1 MTTGRT
7 VTQSRLQSPA
17 SRRPHRI
24 LPPRTAV
31 PPGQPRSPDKVGR
44 PQQPPRHPDRTAS
57 SLSPP
62 LTAHSPYI
70 LLLSARRVACEPA
83 DCAIGLL
90 YRCVPMPQHAATS
103 RSRRRTTCYRW
114 LPRHVFVSVPAPFL
128 HPGISSG
135 PSAVR
140 FAPDS
145 RAGSDTKMPGHA
157 AAGQE
162 TGSAPH
168 SHAPQIP
175 DLRGHGTGPAPPAAS
190 SKAASCCPATTV
202 IGPAAPAR
210 QIPQR
215 KPAHGPDGA
224 RPAQDRIPSL
234 RNPPRLLVSI
244 AQSAGR

>member
-1 MTTGRT
+1 MTSPCRGLS
-7 VTQSRLQSPA
+7 TQFVMSG
-17 SRRPHRI
+17 
-24 LPPRTAV
+24 TAYRYV
-31 PPGQPRSPDKVGR
+31 PI
-44 PQQPPRHPDRTAS
+44 A
-57 SLSPP
+57 
-62 LTAHSPYI
+62 
-70 LLLSARRVACEPA
+70 
-83 DCAIGLL
+83 
-90 YRCVPMPQHAATS
+90 QHAATS
-103 RSRRRTTCYRW
+103 PSKRRTTCYRW

-190 SKAASCCPATTV
+190 SKAASSCPATTV
-202 IGPAAPAR
+202 IRPAAPAR
-210 QIPQR
+210 QILQSF
-215 KPAHGPDGA
+215 AA
-224 RPAQDRIPSL
+224 RM
-234 RNPPRLLVSI
+234 VC
-244 AQSAGR
+244 SAPLCPGWGETAAEP